1 MFSANTRAH
10 RKQFMPCMV
19 RLQKIDFYCFM
30 EQLTVQALR
39 KIVLCSASG
48 LPDFPWHMVTKP
60 EKCTK

>member
-1 MFSANTRAH
+1 
-10 RKQFMPCMV
+10 MV